1 MVTELKALKR
11 NQYGKD
17 FICKTMQSVY
27 DELKPDHFYIA
38 YFNKTGTKA
47 TSLAYYVN
55 GNKKVSN
62 ISYMLDDIPC
72 RKVLESGAIYLLSSQ
87 AYLVYPKD
95 KLLVEYGFEAYLG
108 IPIFSKYDD
117 VIGILVCLFEQPTT
131 LTPLQFNWCE
141 GIGQQLGSELHYL
154 ALLAEQKLL
163 LSEMESSQRVAK
175 LGNWQWDVQT
185 NTFTWSQEVYHIYEV
200 DKQLTPNLK
209 LVQEYIHP
217 EDRDRVIHFMN
228 NIIISSHSSY
238 NIIYRLLLPS
248 GKIKYVRNESNIFKD
263 DNGNTN
269 LVRGIVQDITEFYHL
284 SSELS
289 ITSNKLHV
297 TYNAIIEG
305 VWEYDFSNN
314 QTITSPKIWD
324 LLQVESG
331 KVNSLH
337 DWISIIH
344 KDERRAAINAFK
356 KIKKNKCQLFSFE
369 FRTNPSSVNNDSNLT
384 DRWFKCEGRVVEV
397 DAFGKNEKIAG
408 VLTDITESISTVQQ
422 LNLAKTVFDN
432 TSECIVITDHCN
444 NIVTVNKSFE
454 QVTGYK
460 KEDVIGKNPNI
471 LASGMHDKRFY
482 ENMWHSVETTGQ
494 WKGLLYN
501 RRENGHV
508 YPEEM
513 TINKIEDD
521 NHEVVNY
528 LGVFHDVSVRQ
539 QTEKKLR
546 FYANND
552 ALTTLMNRRCFSEMV
567 EKELVFVK
575 DNKADDRCYQAFS
588 ILFID
593 LDDFKAINDL
603 YGHAVG
609 DKLLKYIAETLLKH
623 CSDDSLVC
631 RYGGDEFAILLK
643 GYSSSEAKKYAEDL
657 IGVLLQPIYIDT
669 IKLDITISIGISSYP
684 ESGFTHLDLLK
695 NADYAMYEQKRN
707 GCNGISIYDG
717 KLQAEYIR
725 QLRLKDRLIKAI
737 SEYKIQVYYQP
748 IIDIE
753 TGKICKFEALTR
765 WFDEEEGYISP
776 VIFVEMAEKYG
787 LIGDL
792 GKIVFD
798 KACCDLADIRQQGFT
813 DICISIN
820 RSVREFSSCDQK
832 YIYDVIERY
841 NLPFDKIMIEIT
853 ESAALDEGNNILELL
868 SEFSQKGISI
878 AIDDFGT
885 GYSSMSA
892 IIANKPNVIKI
903 DRSFIIDIEHS
914 VESQI
919 LVSLVM
925 DMSRKLNLDV
935 VAEGVESEAQVRI
948 LSKMGCH
955 YIQGFYFSPAVE
967 IKQVIRLLEQ
977 NAACT
982 IPTNV

>member
-1 MVTELKALKR
+1 MVTGLKALKR

-17 FICKTMQSVY
+17 FICNTMQSVF

-38 YFNKTGTKA
+38 YFNKTCTKA
-47 TSLAYYVN
+47 TSLVYYVN
-55 GNKKVSN
+55 GSKTANN
-62 ISYMLDDIPC
+62 ISYMLDDVPC
-72 RKVLESGAIYLLSSQ
+72 RKVLESGAIYLLKSQ
-87 AYLVYPKD
+87 AHIVYPKD
-95 KLLVEYGFEAYLG
+95 KLMVEYGFESYLG
-108 IPIFSKYDD
+108 IPIFSQHDD
-117 VIGILVCLFEQPTT
+117 VIGILVCLFKQPMI
-131 LTPLQFNWCE
+131 LTSIQFNWCE
-141 GIGQQLGSELHYL
+141 SIGYQLGAELQYL
-154 ALLAEQKLL
+154 ALLAEKKLL

-185 NTFTWSQEVYHIYEV
+185 NTFTWSQEVYRIYEV

-217 EDRDRVIHFMN
+217 EDRERVIHFMDT
-228 NIIISSHSSY
+228 IIVSSHSSY
-238 NIIYRLLLPS
+238 NIIYRLLLPN
-248 GKIKYVRNESNIFKD
+248 GKIKYVRNESKIFKD

-305 VWEYDFSNN
+305 VWEYDFSKN

-324 LLQVESG
+324 LLQVDSA
-331 KVNSLH
+331 KVNSFH

-356 KIKKNKCQLFSFE
+356 KIKNNNCQLFSFE
-369 FRTNPSSVNNDSNLT
+369 FRTNPYSVNNDSNLT

-397 DAFGKNEKIAG
+397 DDFGENEKIAG

-460 KEDVIGKNPNI
+460 KDDVIGKNPSI
-471 LASGMHDKRFY
+471 LASGMHDQRFY
-482 ENMWHSVETTGQ
+482 ENMWQSVENTGQ
-494 WKGLLYN
+494 WKGQLYN
-501 RRENGHV
+501 RRKNGHI

-528 LGVFHDVSVRQ
+528 VGVFHDVSVRQ

-567 EKELVFVK
+567 EKELTFVNE
-575 DNKADDRCYQAFS
+575 NKVDISYCHEFS

-603 YGHAVG
+603 YGHDVG
-609 DKLLKYIAETLLKH
+609 DKLLKNIAEILLKY
-623 CSDDSLVC
+623 CDDNTLVC

-643 GYSSSEAKKYAEDL
+643 GKSSFEAKKYAEKL
-657 IGVLLQPIYIDT
+657 IQALRNPIYIDT
-669 IKLDITISIGISSYP
+669 IQLDITISIGISTYP
-684 ESGFTHLDLLK
+684 QSGLTHLDLLK

-707 GCNGISIYDG
+707 GRNGISIYDA
-717 KLQAEYIR
+717 KLQAEYLR
-725 QLRLKDRLIKAI
+725 RLRLKDRLIKAI
-737 SEYKIQVYYQP
+737 SENKIQVFYQP

-753 TGKICKFEALTR
+753 TGKVSKFEALTR

-776 VIFVEMAEKYG
+776 IIFIEMAEKYG
-787 LIGDL
+787 LIGEL
-792 GKIVFD
+792 GRIVCEQ
-798 KACCDLADIRQQGFT
+798 ACHDLAYIRQQGFT
-813 DICISIN
+813 DISISIN
-820 RSVREFSSCDQK
+820 RSVREFSICDQK

-841 NLPFDKIMIEIT
+841 NLPFDKIMVEIT

-868 SEFSQKGISI
+868 SEFSKKGICI

-903 DRSFIIDIEHS
+903 DRSFIIDIEDS
-914 VESQI
+914 TESQI

-925 DMSRKLNLDV
+925 DMSRKLKLDV

-955 YIQGFYFSPAVE
+955 FIQGFYFSPAVE
-967 IKQVIRLLEQ
+967 IKQAMRLLEQ
-977 NAACT
+977 SEFCS
-982 IPTNV
+982 IPAFD

>member
-1 MVTELKALKR
+1 MVTGLKALKR

-17 FICKTMQSVY
+17 FISNTMQSVY

-62 ISYMLDDIPC
+62 ISYMLDEIPC

-87 AYLVYPKD
+87 AHLVYPKD

-108 IPIFSKYDD
+108 IPIFSQHDD
-117 VIGILVCLFEQPTT
+117 VIGILVCLFDQPIT
-131 LTPLQFNWCE
+131 LAPPQFDWCE
-141 GIGQQLGSELHYL
+141 SIGQQLGSELQYL
-154 ALLAEQKLL
+154 ALLAEQELL

-175 LGNWQWDVQT
+175 LGNWQWYVQT
-185 NTFTWSQEVYHIYEV
+185 NTITWSQEVYRIYEIEH
-200 DKQLTPNLK
+200 QLTPNLK

-217 EDRDRVIHFMN
+217 EDRERVIHFMD
-228 NIIISSHSSY
+228 NIIKSSHSSY
-238 NIIYRLLLPS
+238 NIIYRILLPN
-248 GKIKYVRNESNIFKD
+248 GKVKYIRNESIIFKD
-263 DNGNTN
+263 DNGNTIQ
-269 LVRGIVQDITEFYHL
+269 VRGIVQDITEFYHL

-289 ITSNKLHV
+289 KTSNKLHV

-305 VWEYDFSNN
+305 VWEYHFSSDKK
-314 QTITSPKIWD
+314 ITSPKIWD
-324 LLQVESG
+324 LLKVDSA
-331 KVNSLH
+331 KVNTFH
-337 DWISIIH
+337 EWIYIIH
-344 KDERRAAINAFK
+344 KDERRAVINAFK
-356 KIKKNKCQLFSFE
+356 KIKGNNCQSFSFE
-369 FRTNPSSVNNDSNLT
+369 FRKNPYLVDNNSAE
-384 DRWFKCEGRVVEV
+384 RWFKCEGRVVDA
-397 DAFGKNEKIAG
+397 DAFGKNKKIAG
-408 VLTDITESISTVQQ
+408 VLTDITDSISTIQQ

-432 TSECIVITDHCN
+432 TSECIIITDSCN

-454 QVTGYK
+454 EVTGYIK
-460 KEDVIGKNPNI
+460 DDVVGKNPSI
-471 LASGMHDKRFY
+471 LSSGMHDKSFY

-494 WKGLLYN
+494 WKGQLYN
-501 RRENGHV
+501 RRKNGHV
-508 YPEEM
+508 FPEEM
-513 TINKIEDD
+513 SINKIEDD

-528 LGVFHDVSVRQ
+528 VGVFHDVSVRQ
-539 QTEKKLR
+539 QTERQLR

-552 ALTTLMNRRCFSEMV
+552 ALTTLMNRRRFSEMV
-567 EKELVFVK
+567 EKELVFVN
-575 DNKADDRCYQAFS
+575 DNKADVSCYKEFS

-603 YGHAVG
+603 YGHDVG
-609 DKLLKYIAETLLKH
+609 DKLLKNIAETLLKH

-643 GYSSSEAKKYAEDL
+643 GHSSSEAKKYAEDL

-669 IKLDITISIGISSYP
+669 IKLDITISIGISTYP
-684 ESGFTHLDLLK
+684 ESGLTHLDLLK

-707 GCNGISIYDG
+707 GRNGISIYDG
-717 KLQAEYIR
+717 NLQAEYLR

-753 TGKICKFEALTR
+753 TGKVCKFEALTR

-776 VIFVEMAEKYG
+776 VIFIEMAEKYG

-798 KACCDLADIRQQGFT
+798 KACCDLAGMRQQGFT

-820 RSVREFSSCDQK
+820 RSVREFSNCDQK
-832 YIYDVIERY
+832 YIYDIIERY

-967 IKQVIRLLEQ
+967 IEQAMRLLEQ
-977 NAACT
+977 NEVCT
-982 IPTNV
+982 IPAYV